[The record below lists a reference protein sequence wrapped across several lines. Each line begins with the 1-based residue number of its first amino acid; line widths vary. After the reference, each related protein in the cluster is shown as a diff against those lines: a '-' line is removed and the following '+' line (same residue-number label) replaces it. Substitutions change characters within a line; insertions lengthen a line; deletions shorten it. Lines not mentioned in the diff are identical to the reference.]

1 MSRPTNSKNIHQKR
15 HPPVFIFPLDAKSL
29 AIYAYVD
36 SETYHNGSY
45 FLFFQQLL
53 VQPATN
59 RHEVHPVGISL
70 KDSFLLTLPLLKSD
84 EEAWLL
90 AGRFNVEGFTFDLGA
105 ALGAALLDAGFFMFA
120 FFLELGVFSSLVF
133 SFVSLLLSK
142 AAFSLS
148 MAALAD
154 TVSCGC
160 LVCSAMPSFSAT
172 GLWIV
177 DGMA

>member
-1 MSRPTNSKNIHQKR
+1 
-15 HPPVFIFPLDAKSL
+15 
-29 AIYAYVD
+29 VD

-70 KDSFLLTLPLLKSD
+70 KDSVRLILPLLELD
-84 EEAWLL
+84 AEAWLL
-90 AGRFNVEGFTFDLGA
+90 ADRFNVEGFTFSLGA
-105 ALGAALLDAGFFMFA
+105 ALGAALGFALLDAGFFMFGV
-120 FFLELGVFSSLVF
+120 LGPELGFPTSLPN
-133 SFVSLLLSK
+133 SFASFLFSK

-154 TVSCGC
+154 TDSFGC
-160 LVCSAMPSFSAT
+160 LFCSVMPSSSAMGS
-172 GLWIV
+172 LVV
-177 DGMA
+177 DGRA